1 MRFYGNGIPYLKDDK
16 IYNDG
21 KLIVIEGADGSGR
34 STQIGFLIYW
44 LGINGYATANV
55 GLRRSNLVSN
65 ELSKAK
71 EGNTLGRLTYE
82 LFYATDFADQ
92 LENVIIPNLKAGAI
106 VLADRYIFTLIAR
119 GVVRGLEREW
129 LEEVYSIA
137 LIPDLIFYLDVD
149 PQLLVERNF
158 EEKGR
163 LDYWESGLDIG
174 LSDNIFDSFMIYQEK
189 IRNEFHFMAEKYG
202 FIKVNGNRSV
212 EDVQKDL
219 RNKIVHFLQ
228 INDKNNNT
236 NKKSFSFKNIFK
248 KIDFIQK

>member
-174 LSDNIFDSFMIYQEK
+174 LSDNIFDSFMVYQEK

>member
-189 IRNEFHFMAEKYG
+189 IRKEFHFMAEKYG

>member
-1 MRFYGNGIPYLKDDK
+1 MRFYGNGIPYIKDDK
-16 IYNDG
+16 TYNG
-21 KLIVIEGADGSGR
+21 KLVVVEGADGSGR
-34 STQIGFLIYW
+34 STQIGFLTYW

-71 EGNTLGRLTYE
+71 EGNTLGKITYE

-92 LENVIIPNLKAGAI
+92 LENVIIPNIKAGAI

-119 GVVRGLEREW
+119 GIVRGLEREW
-129 LEEVYSIA
+129 LEDIYGIA
-137 LIPDLIFYLDVD
+137 LVPDLIFYLDVD
-149 PQLLVERNF
+149 PQILVERNL

-174 LSDNIFDSFMIYQEK
+174 LADNIFDSFIIYQEK
-189 IRNEFHFMAEKYG
+189 IHNEFRFMSEKYG
-202 FIKVNGNRSV
+202 FININGNRSV
-212 EDVQKDL
+212 EEVQQDL
-219 RNKIVHFLQ
+219 RNKIARFLQ
-228 INDKNNNT
+228 IDDKKSDIK
-236 NKKSFSFKNIFK
+236 NKKSLSFQNILR